1 MKFGQKIRERANKA
15 VTTSKKY
22 AWRILLAAALVL
34 GGFLIGRPAIS
45 IIKSNREIA
54 KLREEKVALQED
66 ILQNNTFNE
75 NLNNNDE
82 FLVQFAREKYNM
94 HEKGEDIFT
103 TKE

>member
-54 KLREEKVALQED
+54 KLREEIMALSGVD
-66 ILQNNTFNE
+66 IMASAT
-75 NLNNNDE
+75 E
-82 FLVQFAREKYNM
+82 FKSTYQIMRL
-94 HEKGEDIFT
+94 
-103 TKE
+103 